1 MAPFVFTNETRKMTK
16 VDPHFHLNILGS
28 ARLKVKVIPHL
39 KGYTV
44 GTWLKHNGIT
54 CNPRKV
60 ETPSDWRIS
69 YGVLRRF
76 ANALGTSVDKLYKEL
91 TA

>member
-1 MAPFVFTNETRKMTK
+1 MTK
-16 VDPHFHLNILGS
+16 IDPHFHLNVLGS
-28 ARLKVKVIPHL
+28 ARLKIKVATQL
-39 KGYTV
+39 RGYTV
-44 GTWLKHNGIT
+44 GTWLKYNGIN

-60 ETPSDWRIS
+60 ENPGDWRIS

-76 ANALGTSVDKLYKEL
+76 ANALGTSADKLYKDL